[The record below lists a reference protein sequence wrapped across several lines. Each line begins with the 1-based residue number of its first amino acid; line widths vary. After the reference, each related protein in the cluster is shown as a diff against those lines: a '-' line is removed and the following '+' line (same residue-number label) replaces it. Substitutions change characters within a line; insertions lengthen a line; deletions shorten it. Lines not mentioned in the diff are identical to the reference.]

1 MTNGLRCSVAT
12 VLFASGLVAAPASEA
27 PSTEA
32 FSALLSKYCVACHSE
47 KSRTAGLVLEKRDFS
62 TVEQDAQ
69 VWEKVVRKLHAGEMP
84 PAGLPRPDNAD
95 VDRFTSWL
103 EASLDHAAAEHP
115 NPGRTLI
122 HRLNRTEYGNAIKDL
137 LDIDVDATDL
147 LPPDDAIDGFDNVA
161 QMLTISPVLLERY
174 LSASAKI
181 TRLAVGDPA
190 AGVTTTIY
198 RAKPDLSQDEHVD
211 GLPIGTVG
219 GLAVTH
225 YFPRDGEYSFQ
236 PQLSRSILFIIHGL
250 EERHTLEVTLDG
262 ARVKLV
268 EFGGIEED
276 TRSHLNAAQVGDEI
290 DARMAFKMR
299 VTAGPHKMTAAFLR
313 LSSAQSAEVWQQ
325 YLRTALDANETK
337 GAPHFN
343 RIIIKGPYDSTG
355 PGDTPSRRRIFVCSP
370 AGGQDELPCARKILS
385 GLARRAYRRPV
396 ADNDMETLL
405 TFYQQGRNQ
414 KTFDQGIE
422 SAIRRIISGP
432 EFLFRTETDPPNVAA
447 NTPYRI
453 SDLELAS
460 RLSFFLWSTIPDDQL
475 FTVASEGKLHER
487 AVLEQQVRR
496 MLNDPK
502 SDALIGNFASEWLQL
517 RNLRGL
523 VPDPNVFPDFDDNLR
538 QAFSKETELLF
549 GSILREDRNVTD
561 LLTAD
566 YTFVNERLA
575 RHYGI
580 SGVYGDRFR
589 RVTVTD
595 DPRRGLLG
603 QGSILSLTSVATR
616 TSPVLRGKWV
626 LSNLLGIPPT
636 PPPPDVPALKDNAGG
651 LALSMRDRMAQHRA
665 NPACAGC
672 HRVMDP
678 IGFSLENF
686 DALGQWRVKDGL
698 AKIDAADTVYD
709 GTKID
714 GAVGLRSFLLS
725 RRSVFIQTMTEK
737 LLGYGLGRGLGFYDM
752 PTIRTILRDASR
764 DDYRF
769 SSIVM
774 GIITSAPFQ
783 MRMKPVEAVDGASAG
798 LERTHH
804 NE

>member
-1 MTNGLRCSVAT
+1 MLS
-12 VLFASGLVAAPASEA
+12 AAPAADA

-32 FSALLSKYCVACHSE
+32 YTALLNKYCVGCHSD
-47 KSRTAGLVLEKRDFS
+47 KTRTAGLVLEKRDFS
-62 TVEQDAQ
+62 AVAQDAQ
-69 VWEKVVRKLHAGEMP
+69 VWEKVVRKLHAGAMP

-95 VDRFTSWL
+95 VDHLTAWL

-299 VTAGPHKMTAAFLR
+299 VTAGPHKITAAFLR
-313 LSSAQSAEVWQQ
+313 LTSAQSAEVWQQ

-343 RIIIKGPYDSTG
+343 RIVIKGPYDSTG
-355 PGDTPSRRRIFVCSP
+355 PGDTPSRRRIFVCNP
-370 AGGQDELPCARKILS
+370 TGGQDELPCARKILS
-385 GLARRAYRRPV
+385 TLARRAYRRPV
-396 ADNDMETLL
+396 TDNDMETLL
-405 TFYQQGRNQ
+405 TFYQQGRNK

-422 SAIRRIISGP
+422 SAMRRIISGP
-432 EFLFRTETDPPNVAA
+432 EFIFRTETDPPSVAA

-460 RLSFFLWSTIPDDQL
+460 RLSFFLWSTIPDEQL
-475 FTVASEGKLHER
+475 FAVANQGRLHEQ
-487 AVLEQQVRR
+487 AVLEAQVRR

-502 SDALIGNFASEWLQL
+502 SDALIANFASEWLQL

-549 GSILREDRNVTD
+549 GSVLREDRNVTD

-589 RVTVTD
+589 RVAVTD
-595 DPRRGLLG
+595 DARRGLLG

-626 LSNLLGIPPT
+626 LGNLLGIPPT

-651 LALSMRDRMAQHRA
+651 LPLSMRDRMAQHRA

-686 DALGQWRVKDGL
+686 DALGQWRVKDGQ

-709 GTKID
+709 GTKVD
-714 GAVGLRSFLLS
+714 GAVGLRNFLLS

-737 LLGYGLGRGLGFYDM
+737 LLGYGLGRGLGYYDM
-752 PTIRTILRDASR
+752 PAVRTILRDASR

-774 GIITSAPFQ
+774 GIINSAPFQ
-783 MRMKPVEAVDGASAG
+783 MRMKPVEAVDGASAA
-798 LERTHH
+798 LEQTHH

>member
-1 MTNGLRCSVAT
+1 MRNRLGCIA
-12 VLFASGLVAAPASEA
+12 FVAAMLTMPACIFAGGATADAS
-27 PSTEA
+27 STEA
-32 FSALLSKYCVACHSE
+32 FTALLNKYCVGCHSE
-47 KSRTAGLVLEKRDFS
+47 KTRTAGLVLEKRDFS
-62 TVEQDAQ
+62 KVAEDAQ
-69 VWEKVVRKLHAGEMP
+69 IWEKVVRKLHAGAMP
-84 PAGLPRPDNAD
+84 PMGLPRPDNSD
-95 VDRFTSWL
+95 VDHLASWL
-103 EASLDHAAAEHP
+103 ETALDRAAAEHP

-122 HRLNRTEYGNAIKDL
+122 HRLNRTEYGNSIKDL

-147 LPPDDAIDGFDNVA
+147 LPPDDSVDGFDNVA

-198 RAKPDLSQDEHVD
+198 RAKPDLSQDVHVD

-236 PQLSRSILFIIHGL
+236 PQLSRSILFIVHGM
-250 EERHTLEVTLDG
+250 EDRHSVEVTIDG
-262 ARVKLV
+262 ARVKLAQ
-268 EFGGIEED
+268 FGGIEED

-290 DARMAFKMR
+290 DARMAFR
-299 VTAGPHKMTAAFLR
+299 IHLTAGPHEIAAAFLR
-313 LSSAQSAEVWQQ
+313 QPSAQSAEVWQP
-325 YLRTALDANETK
+325 YLRTTLDANETK
-337 GAPHFN
+337 GAPHLG
-343 RIIIKGPYDSTG
+343 RIVIKGPYDSTG
-355 PGDTPSRRRIFVCSP
+355 PGDTPSRRRIFICHP
-370 AGGQDELPCARKILS
+370 AAGQDEVPCARKILS
-385 GLARRAYRRPV
+385 ALARRAYRRPV
-396 ADNDMETLL
+396 TDNDMETLL

-432 EFLFRTETDPPNVAA
+432 EFLFRTETDPAGVAA

-475 FTVASEGKLHER
+475 LAAANQGKLHER
-487 AVLEQQVRR
+487 AVLEHQVRR

-502 SDALIGNFASEWLQL
+502 SDALVSNFAAEWLQL

-523 VPDPNVFPDFDDNLR
+523 IPDPNVFPDFDDNLR
-538 QAFSKETELLF
+538 QAFVKETELLF
-549 GSILREDRNVTD
+549 GSILREDRSVTD

-580 SGVYGDRFR
+580 PGVYGDRFR
-589 RVTVTD
+589 RVAVTED
-595 DPRRGLLG
+595 ARKGLLG

-626 LSNLLGIPPT
+626 LSNLLGIPPS
-636 PPPPDVPALKDNAGG
+636 PPPPDVPALKDRPEGVP
-651 LALSMRDRMAQHRA
+651 LSMRDRMAQHRA
-665 NPACAGC
+665 SPVCAGC

-686 DALGQWRVKDGL
+686 DAVGQWRVKDGG
-698 AKIDAADTVYD
+698 ATIDAGDTVYD

-714 GAVGLRSFLLS
+714 GAVGLRNFLLS

-737 LLGYGLGRGLGFYDM
+737 LLGYGLGRGLGYYDM
-752 PTIRTILRDASR
+752 PAVRTILRDASR
-764 DDYRF
+764 DDDRF
-769 SSIVM
+769 SSIIM
-774 GIITSAPFQ
+774 GIATSAPFQ
-783 MRMKPVEAVDGASAG
+783 MRMKPQEAVEGSSAG
-798 LERTHH
+798 AE
-804 NE
+804 

>member
-1 MTNGLRCSVAT
+1 MRKGLGCSVAA
-12 VLFASGLVAAPASEA
+12 VVFAAMLSAAPAADA

-32 FSALLSKYCVACHSE
+32 YATLLNKYCVGCHGE
-47 KSRTAGLVLEKRDFS
+47 KTHTAGLVLEKRDFS
-62 TVEQDAQ
+62 TVAEDAQ
-69 VWEKVVRKLHAGEMP
+69 LWEKVVRKLHAGAMP

-95 VDRFTSWL
+95 VERFTGWL
-103 EASLDHAAAEHP
+103 ESSLDHAAAEHP

-122 HRLNRTEYGNAIKDL
+122 HRLNRTEYGNSIKDL

-181 TRLAVGDPA
+181 ARLSVGDPA

-198 RAKPDLSQDEHVD
+198 RAKADLSQDEHVD

-299 VTAGPHKMTAAFLR
+299 VTAGPHKITAAFLR
-313 LSSAQSAEVWQQ
+313 LTSAQSAEVWQQ

-343 RIIIKGPYDSTG
+343 RIVIKGPYDSTG
-355 PGDTPSRRRIFVCSP
+355 PGDTPSRRRIFVCHP
-370 AGGQDELPCARKILS
+370 AAGQDELPCARNILS
-385 GLARRAYRRPV
+385 TLARRAYRRPV
-396 ADNDMETLL
+396 NDNDMETLL
-405 TFYQQGRNQ
+405 TFYQQGRNK

-422 SAIRRIISGP
+422 SAMRRIISGP
-432 EFLFRTETDPPNVAA
+432 EFIFRTETDPPSVAA

-475 FTVASEGKLHER
+475 FAVASQGKLHER

-502 SDALIGNFASEWLQL
+502 SDALISNFASEWLQL

-523 VPDPNVFPDFDDNLR
+523 IPDPNVFPDFDDNLR
-538 QAFSKETELLF
+538 QAFNRETELLF

-589 RVTVTD
+589 KVPVTD
-595 DPRRGLLG
+595 DARRGLLG

-626 LSNLLGIPPT
+626 LANLLGIPPT
-636 PPPPDVPALKDNAGG
+636 PPPPDVPTLKDNPGG
-651 LALSMRDRMAQHRA
+651 QSLSMRDRMAQHRA
-665 NPACAGC
+665 SPACAGC

-686 DALGQWRVKDGL
+686 DALGQWRVKDGQ
-698 AKIDAADTVYD
+698 AKIDATDTVYD

-714 GAVGLRSFLLS
+714 GAVGLRNFLLS
-725 RRSVFIQTMTEK
+725 RRRVFIQTMTEK
-737 LLGYGLGRGLGFYDM
+737 LLGYGLGRGLGYYDM
-752 PTIRTILRDASR
+752 PAVRTILRDASR
-764 DDYRF
+764 DDDRF

-783 MRMKPVEAVDGASAG
+783 MRMKPVEAVDGASAA
-798 LERTHH
+798 LERVHH